1 MKVLLFIALVI
12 GFAADA
18 SAARRGKSKAPTAQD
33 TSPEAQLAHA
43 ELAYD
48 DYNYVSAVAQ
58 LTAILDKQP
67 ANAKTRQRARLLLSF
82 SQYFR
87 KDETAAKAA
96 LTDLLREN
104 VDYPFERE
112 LYHPDLVRF
121 FDTTRNEY
129 VAALNV
135 KPKEIVVAPSAPNS
149 EPAKEPSALVT
160 PTPAAQAQTL
170 GDRHVWLRIF
180 PIVGHYANY
189 DLVGGSVFL
198 SLEVLLIGMN
208 VGGAIAYQSLAVPG
222 GYDGAFAAQM
232 IQNVGGIAAMTLA
245 VICIID
251 AFVWSP
257 ARGRA
262 ALQKKLEPVVDLGPL
277 GGFRFAFGSRLSP

>member
-1 MKVLLFIALVI
+1 VRFFVGIVLVCAC
-12 GFAADA
+12 AMQAQ
-18 SAARRGKSKAPTAQD
+18 AARHARPKTSTTQD
-33 TSPEAQLAHA
+33 TSPEAQLAQA

-48 DYNYVSAVAQ
+48 DYEYVSASAQ
-58 LTAILDKQP
+58 LSALLDKQP
-67 ANAKTRQRARLLLSF
+67 ANAKTRQRARLLLAF

-87 KDETAAKAA
+87 KDESAAKSA
-96 LTDLLREN
+96 LTDLFREN

-112 LYHPDLVRF
+112 LFHPDLVRF

-129 VAALNV
+129 VASLNV
-135 KPKEIVVAPSAPNS
+135 KPQALVVAPSA
-149 EPAKEPSALVT
+149 EPKQTPESVVT
-160 PTPAAQAQTL
+160 PPLAPAVETL

-180 PIVGHYANY
+180 PIIGHYANY

-208 VGGAIAYQSLAVPG
+208 VGGAVAYQRLAVPG
-222 GYDGAFAAQM
+222 GYDAAFAAQVV
-232 IQNVGGIAAMTLA
+232 QNVGGIAAIALG
-245 VICIID
+245 VICIVD

-262 ALQKKLEPVVDLGPL
+262 ALQKKLQPVVDLGPL
-277 GGFRFAFGSRLSP
+277 GSFRVALGTR